1 MRVCYLS
8 VFVACLYLLPVC
20 VCGACVSDLVHF
32 ATGTLAQ
39 QPKGAIRPPADLQI
53 SPLSLGPSVQ
63 VHRPI
68 QAWGAP
74 VRVAVPGLT
83 ILHDT
88 ESLQSQ
94 GSSSLELQT

>member
-1 MRVCYLS
+1 MIMRAGDSMSAKV
-8 VFVACLYLLPVC
+8 
-20 VCGACVSDLVHF
+20 
-32 ATGTLAQ
+32 
-39 QPKGAIRPPADLQI
+39 LQI

-83 ILHDT
+83 ILRHT

-94 GSSSLELQT
+94 GSSSLELQTLKSVTCSCTCPK